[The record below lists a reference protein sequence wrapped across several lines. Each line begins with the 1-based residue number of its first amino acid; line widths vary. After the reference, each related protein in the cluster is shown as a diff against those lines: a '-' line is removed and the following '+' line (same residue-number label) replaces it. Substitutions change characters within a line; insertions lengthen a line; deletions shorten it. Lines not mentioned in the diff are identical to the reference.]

1 MTLPVFLER
10 RREASDGA
18 PLRVD
23 VQAAVQHSLEPEGLD
38 LRRLEEQVR
47 VDPQITAVLIAAANS
62 AGYHGSP
69 VQTLAMALHKLAA
82 GQSMNLI
89 LGLALKHNVV
99 LSDPGLKDY
108 AERYWQLS
116 QRTADYARS
125 LARMLDLD
133 HERCYSAGILHRL
146 GDLALLRCLQ
156 DWLQGGGELDDEA
169 IGESLYTFGA
179 AYGSALRTRWRLPLE
194 LRQLIAA
201 IYSLEGGVYSREAL
215 VVNLAAQ
222 LARLTEHEGV
232 EALAQSVRFAF
243 EDRRP
248 ESMAEGLGQRVGGW
262 LASSAS
268 LDEVAA
274 HWSRLVLQRN
284 DTGHACVLR
293 FYDSRALALLWT
305 IMSPMQQQAMLGP
318 VRAWHVLDA
327 GARPIVHLASSE
339 ARANFMLSAE
349 QWQEIQRHGHV
360 NRALALH
367 ARTCGRQPEPNE
379 IKAAVAAAARA
390 ERYGLI
396 DRDDWVAFIG
406 HALSWHPQ
414 FDLHPKVL
422 QLLAHRAR
430 DDFYT
435 GEIEQLSANEI
446 DEIRQGSWHKR
457 PGASASQ

>member
-1 MTLPVFLER
+1 MTAVDLPAVPRVLIAEADPWSRDLLKQVLLNVRCDARLDVCADGQQAAELLRDKPYDLIIADWELPGVDGLSLLHSVRQQRRTPLLPFILLGTRNDSASVHEVLPLAPTAYLTKPLNMESLTQRLQDLLLNEGETVYCEVPALAPGMTLPVFLER

-23 VQAAVQHSLEPEGLD
+23 VQAAVQYSLEPEGLD
-38 LRRLEEQVR
+38 LKRLEEQVR
-47 VDPQITAVLIAAANS
+47 MDPQITAVLIAAANS

-125 LARMLDLD
+125 LGRMLDLD

-232 EALAQSVRFAF
+232 EALAKSKTARLLKVGL
-243 EDRRP
+243 P
-248 ESMAEGLGQRVGGW
+248 ELTRMRK
-262 LASSAS
+262 
-268 LDEVAA
+268 
-274 HWSRLVLQRN
+274 
-284 DTGHACVLR
+284 T
-293 FYDSRALALLWT
+293 
-305 IMSPMQQQAMLGP
+305 
-318 VRAWHVLDA
+318 
-327 GARPIVHLASSE
+327 
-339 ARANFMLSAE
+339 
-349 QWQEIQRHGHV
+349 
-360 NRALALH
+360 
-367 ARTCGRQPEPNE
+367 
-379 IKAAVAAAARA
+379 
-390 ERYGLI
+390 
-396 DRDDWVAFIG
+396 
-406 HALSWHPQ
+406 
-414 FDLHPKVL
+414 
-422 QLLAHRAR
+422 
-430 DDFYT
+430 
-435 GEIEQLSANEI
+435 
-446 DEIRQGSWHKR
+446 
-457 PGASASQ
+457 

>member
-1 MTLPVFLER
+1 MTAVDLPAVPRVLIAEADPWSRDLLKQVLLNVRCDARLDVCADGQQAAELLRDKPYDLIIADWELPGVDGLSLLHSVRQQRRTPLLPFILLGTRNDSASVHEVLPLAPTAYLTKPLNMESLTQRLQDLLLNEGETVYCEVPALAPGMTLPVFLER

-23 VQAAVQHSLEPEGLD
+23 VQAAVQYSLEPEGLD
-38 LRRLEEQVR
+38 LKRLEEQVR
-47 VDPQITAVLIAAANS
+47 MDPQITAVLIAAANS

-99 LSDPGLKDY
+99 LSDPGLRDY

-125 LARMLDLD
+125 LGRMLDLD

-232 EALAQSVRFAF
+232 EALAKSKTARLLKVGL
-243 EDRRP
+243 P
-248 ESMAEGLGQRVGGW
+248 ELTRMRK
-262 LASSAS
+262 
-268 LDEVAA
+268 
-274 HWSRLVLQRN
+274 
-284 DTGHACVLR
+284 T
-293 FYDSRALALLWT
+293 
-305 IMSPMQQQAMLGP
+305 
-318 VRAWHVLDA
+318 
-327 GARPIVHLASSE
+327 
-339 ARANFMLSAE
+339 
-349 QWQEIQRHGHV
+349 
-360 NRALALH
+360 
-367 ARTCGRQPEPNE
+367 
-379 IKAAVAAAARA
+379 
-390 ERYGLI
+390 
-396 DRDDWVAFIG
+396 
-406 HALSWHPQ
+406 
-414 FDLHPKVL
+414 
-422 QLLAHRAR
+422 
-430 DDFYT
+430 
-435 GEIEQLSANEI
+435 
-446 DEIRQGSWHKR
+446 
-457 PGASASQ
+457 